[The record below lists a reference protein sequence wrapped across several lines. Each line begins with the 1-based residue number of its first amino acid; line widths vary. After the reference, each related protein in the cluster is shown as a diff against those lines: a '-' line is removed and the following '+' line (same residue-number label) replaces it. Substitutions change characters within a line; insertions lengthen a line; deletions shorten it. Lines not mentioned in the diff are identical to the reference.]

1 MLKNDKVNVRYGPS
15 FDYPIK
21 YVYKKRFLPVKI
33 IDKTLIKVLTHERG
47 VGITDACGSGACASF
62 AVGNLLNYV
71 QKKVCVEMKGGN
83 LNIELSKDKH
93 IIMIGKAKKVF
104 EGIFML
110 S

>member
-1 MLKNDKVNVRYGPS
+1 ME
-15 FDYPIK
+15 
-21 YVYKKRFLPVKI
+21 
-33 IDKTLIKVLTHERG
+33 LIFRLERG
-47 VGITDACGSGACASF
+47 VGNTEAWGSEACVSC
-62 AVGNLLNYV
+62 AVGNLLNKE

>member
-1 MLKNDKVNVRYGPS
+1 M
-15 FDYPIK
+15 
-21 YVYKKRFLPVKI
+21 
-33 IDKTLIKVLTHERG
+33 
-47 VGITDACGSGACASF
+47 
-62 AVGNLLNYV
+62 LNYV